1 MPMELSHEYLLQLGG
16 NELLLRIDRPELT
29 MHQWGGMGHNHAVYE
44 LHLLL
49 EGSCRV
55 DVEGKGY
62 LLQAGQAILIA
73 PGAYHCPMPAMG
85 EFERF
90 SLFFSV
96 EKGPLADAL
105 TAVEPCRIYPVTAE
119 ITGLC
124 RDIFYEFSGDKLF
137 GEEVLRCHLLRLL
150 VYHFRLLNLSLT
162 ASGLRGR
169 SPILGR
175 ADYNDL
181 IDLYFE
187 THLKDGANAAEL
199 ARQLH
204 VSPRHLSR
212 LLKSGYGMNF
222 REKLI
227 RARMV
232 QAAWLLRHTELN
244 VSAVANEVG
253 YTVPSSFYH
262 VFRQYY
268 GTTPE
273 GYRAQHQKQE
283 GST

>member
-16 NELLLRIDRPELT
+16 NQLLLRIDRPELT
-29 MHQWGGMGHNHAVYE
+29 RNQWGGMGHNHAVYE

-49 EGSCRV
+49 EGSCPV
-55 DVEGKGY
+55 DVEGKSY

-73 PGAYHCPMPAMG
+73 PGKYHCPMPAMG
-85 EFERF
+85 QFDRF
-90 SLFFSV
+90 SLCFSV
-96 EKGPLADAL
+96 ENGALADAL

-119 ITGLC
+119 IMNLC
-124 RDIFYEFSGDKLF
+124 RDIFYEFSQDRLF

-150 VYHFRLLNLSLT
+150 VCHFRLLNLPLT
-162 ASGLRGR
+162 ADGLRAR

-199 ARQLH
+199 AKQLH

-212 LLKSGYGMNF
+212 LLKSAYGMNF

-227 RARMV
+227 RTRMV
-232 QAAWLLRHTELN
+232 QAAWFLRHTDMT

-273 GYRAQHQKQE
+273 GYRAQQHHQE
-283 GST
+283 VSP

>member
-1 MPMELSHEYLLQLGG
+1 MELSHEYLLQLGS

-29 MHQWGGMGHNHAVYE
+29 MHQWNGKGHNHAVYE
-44 LHLLL
+44 LHMLL
-49 EGSCRV
+49 EGACRV
-55 DVEGKGY
+55 DVEGKSY
-62 LLQAGQAILIA
+62 LLQAGQALLIP

-85 EFERF
+85 PFARF
-90 SLFFSV
+90 SMAFSV
-96 EKGPLADAL
+96 EIGPLAEAL
-105 TAVEPCRIYPVTAE
+105 STLQTCRVYPVTEE

-124 RDIFYEFSGDKLF
+124 RDIFHEFSDDRLF

-150 VYHFRLLNLSLT
+150 VCHFRLLNLPLT
-162 ASGLRGR
+162 ASGLRAR

-199 ARQLH
+199 AKQLH

-212 LLKSGYGMNF
+212 LLKSAYGMNF

-227 RARMV
+227 RTRMV
-232 QAAWLLRHTELN
+232 QAAWFLRHTDMT

-273 GYRAQHQKQE
+273 GYRAQQYHQE
-283 GST
+283 VSP